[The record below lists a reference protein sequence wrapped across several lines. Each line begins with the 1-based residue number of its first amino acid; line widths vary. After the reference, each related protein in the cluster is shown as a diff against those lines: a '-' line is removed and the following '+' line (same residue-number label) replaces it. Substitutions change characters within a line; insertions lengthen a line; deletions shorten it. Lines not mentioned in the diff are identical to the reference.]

1 MSFSDFISL
10 LGALG
15 GLFMLLML
23 LWQIKKHLKRILSQ
37 KKP

>member
-1 MSFSDFISL
+1 MPLSDFVSL

-23 LWQIKKHLKRILSQ
+23 LWQIKKHLKRILFK